1 MPALRVAEARGWKFE
16 ASLGYIQ
23 SLWINKTKWNNNRKL
38 KLAAIVQGF
47 CVPSIKISPQ
57 D

>member
-1 MPALRVAEARGWKFE
+1 VAEARGWKFE